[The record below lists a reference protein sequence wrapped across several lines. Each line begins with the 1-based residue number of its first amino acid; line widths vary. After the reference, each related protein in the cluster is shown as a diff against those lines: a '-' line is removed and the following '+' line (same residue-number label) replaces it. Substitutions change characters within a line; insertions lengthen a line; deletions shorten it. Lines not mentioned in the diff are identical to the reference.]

1 MKSPI
6 IGFVFDVEEESNH
19 LFKAVNEENFLE
31 HFSYDFGSI
40 RTKKGLVFDFFQ
52 HTMFI
57 KNLTNDRKKREV
69 YIQQYEPN
77 IEFMIGEM
85 GQEKFDKLWF
95 ETTIDNMKDDS
106 LEEMY
111 LEVYKEDATEEPLK
125 LKLKMAYISDQE
137 EGKETLL
144 DFSSL
149 ESFN

>member
-1 MKSPI
+1 
-6 IGFVFDVEEESNH
+6 
-19 LFKAVNEENFLE
+19 
-31 HFSYDFGSI
+31 
-40 RTKKGLVFDFFQ
+40 
-52 HTMFI
+52 
-57 KNLTNDRKKREV
+57 
-69 YIQQYEPN
+69 
-77 IEFMIGEM
+77 MIGEM
-85 GQEKFDKLWF
+85 RQEKFNKLWF
-95 ETTIDNMKDDS
+95 ETKIDNMKDDS